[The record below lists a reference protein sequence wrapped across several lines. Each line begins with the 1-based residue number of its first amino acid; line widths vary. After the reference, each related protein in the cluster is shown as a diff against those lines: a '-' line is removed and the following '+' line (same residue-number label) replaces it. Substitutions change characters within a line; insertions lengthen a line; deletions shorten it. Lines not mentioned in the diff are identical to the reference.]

1 MAGKPTYTAEQ
12 VITAIRK
19 TRGLVTL
26 TATVLDCTP
35 DTVRNYAKRYAT
47 VAEALKEERERMT
60 DIAESALYQ
69 KIKDGEGWAV
79 CFYLKTQGKDRGYV
93 ERQEVTGKDGAPLW
107 KAYEKT
113 DAFNPDE
120 A

>member
-1 MAGKPTYTAEQ
+1 MANDKYTTTHMIE
-12 VITAIRK
+12 AIRK

-26 TATVLDCTP
+26 TASVLGCTP

-47 VAEALKEERERMT
+47 VADALREERERMT

-93 ERQEVTGKDGAPLW
+93 ERSQVEHSGKIDVSKLS
-107 KAYEKT
+107 
-113 DAFNPDE
+113 DDE
-120 A
+120 LRALAES